1 MCSLFFSAFLALY
14 SWRQGNVVL
23 GLLLIPSIFFYSLAY
38 EINDSELT
46 RSYFDHAYVVD
57 YSIYIIFGL
66 MQVLSIVIALNRRY
80 SGRMLDLAPPTLKPS
95 FSISRSILIY
105 YLLAGV
111 SLLSFIVNLSNVSFS
126 IELLFI
132 SPRIYEESFG
142 QSTLFNYLYFLNIP
156 ALCISI
162 YLRQQELKP
171 HGAGYIDSF
180 LIVISL
186 FHGIK
191 FTVFDTV
198 LLPALFYFHCNK
210 HPQIALRMLG
220 LALSILL
227 AFYLIFSTG
236 VRGFVDGD
244 ESPLYYSV
252 LNYILPNYYNFA
264 YVIQQQ
270 PLQFEPFALILPD
283 KIPNPFLS
291 ILSPGQYGFLLNDRF
306 NMATAY
312 SEIYA
317 ALPPLS
323 WLLVIPIIIRLRL
336 KVMRLKRQTQ
346 AINWIFIAAYIDF
359 CLFFFWYFY
368 AFTKTKYVYYIFVM
382 ILIGYLIHR
391 HNSKRL
397 SKKPSKTDAVF
408 VSANSH

>member
-1 MCSLFFSAFLALY
+1 MYSLIFCTLLALY
-14 SWRQGNVVL
+14 SRLQGNFFL
-23 GLLLIPSIFFYSLAY
+23 GLLLIPSLFFYSFAY
-38 EINDSELT
+38 ELKDSELA
-46 RSYFDHAYVVD
+46 SGYFDHAYVSD

-66 MQVLSIVIALNRRY
+66 LQALAIAIALNRSY
-80 SGRMLDLAPPTLKPS
+80 SGRMFDLVPPALKPS
-95 FSISRSILIY
+95 FLISRTKVIY
-105 YLLAGV
+105 YFLAVV
-111 SLLSFIVNLSNVSFS
+111 SLLSFLVNLSNVNFS
-126 IELLFI
+126 VELLFVN
-132 SPRIYEESFG
+132 PRVYEESFG
-142 QSTLFNYLYFLNIP
+142 RNTIFNYLYFLNIP

-171 HGAGYIDSF
+171 RAAGILDSS
-180 LIVISL
+180 LLVISL

-210 HPQIALRMLG
+210 NPRIALRMLG
-220 LALSILL
+220 FSLSILL
-227 AFYLIFSTG
+227 VFYLIFSTG
-236 VRGFVDGD
+236 VRGFSDSD
-244 ESPLYYSV
+244 ESPLYYSI

-270 PLQFEPFALILPD
+270 PLQFEPFALVLPD

-317 ALPPLS
+317 ALPPFS
-323 WLLVIPIIIRLRL
+323 WLIVIPIIVRLRL
-336 KVMRLKRQTQ
+336 KVMQLKQLTQ

-368 AFTKTKYVYYIFVM
+368 AFTKTKYVYYVFVM
-382 ILIGYLIHR
+382 ILIGYMIHGR
-391 HNSKRL
+391 QSKRI
-397 SKKPSKTDAVF
+397 SIRRSISNSDFIGT
-408 VSANSH
+408 NSH